1 MSKLLTIVVPA
12 YNMHDYLRRCLDSIC
27 VESVMDDVQVIVV
40 NDGSTDDTSQI
51 AHEYECRY
59 HRYFKV
65 IDKKNGNYGSCMNVA
80 LPLAEGKYFRTLDA
94 DDWYDSEALSQFV
107 GQLKGIDADMIL
119 TEKVDHFLKSG
130 TEQAFRFDSN
140 IICNQVL
147 SVDDINWENESLL
160 GMMGV
165 MFITYRTS
173 ILQTVQMRWVEQ
185 VPFSDF
191 QYCIQPLRAVESVC
205 FLPIP
210 IYQYQLEREGQSV
223 SMPQSEAHQKAFAK
237 VSLAIITNYMQ
248 WKSIISSS
256 MLQLVRLKMN
266 LLLPNLYRY
275 LYLKG
280 LPLNSVFLQV
290 EQLVVNDTM
299 LCPLTED
306 FDEYRG
312 IRYVAAYR
320 RHRFF
325 LQFIHWDYRLRIWF
339 LECLKR

>member
-1 MSKLLTIVVPA
+1 MSKLLTIVIPA

-27 VESVMDDVQVIVV
+27 VESVMDEVQVFII
-40 NDGSTDDTSQI
+40 NDGSTDDTSKI
-51 AHEYECRY
+51 AHEYENRY
-59 HRYFKV
+59 PHYYQV
-65 IDKKNGNYGSCMNVA
+65 IDKENGNYGSCMNAA

-94 DDWYDSEALSQFV
+94 DDWFDSEALSQFV

-130 TEQAFRFDSN
+130 TEQAFRFDGN

-223 SMPQSEAHQKAFAK
+223 SLPRSKSLKTAFTLVSEAV
-237 VSLAIITNYMQ
+237 VSDYMR
-248 WKSIISSS
+248 WNSPISPSI
-256 MLQLVRLKMN
+256 MKLVRLKMN
-266 LLLPNLYRY
+266 LLLPNLYRH
-275 LYLKG
+275 LYIEG
-280 LPLNSVFLQV
+280 LPVDQSFSRVESMVLGDSVLRKI
-290 EQLVVNDTM
+290 TSG
-299 LCPLTED
+299 

-312 IRYVAAYR
+312 LRYVAAYR
-320 RHRFF
+320 RHPF
-325 LQFIHWDYRLRIWF
+325 LLQLINWDYRLRSF
-339 LECLKR
+339 LHHLFRL